1 MVLLVIS
8 VKQQFVFQS
17 TNLKGSKSIQQ
28 FQANLLQIFDLPEFQ
43 IIVSVSVV
51 IFVIRF
57 KMRKFTEEECN
68 KEYFLLQQRIEL
80 FQQTD
85 AAGGPA

>member
-1 MVLLVIS
+1 M
-8 VKQQFVFQS
+8 FQS
-17 TNLKGSKSIQQ
+17 ARLKGSKSIQQ

-57 KMRKFTEEECN
+57 KIRKFTDYC
-68 KEYFLLQQRIEL
+68 
-80 FQQTD
+80 
-85 AAGGPA
+85 